1 MADLSAS
8 FSYALATI
16 LFVDEGNG
24 MGRRARARTAA
35 MADFAV
41 TVLGVAGFLGF
52 LLAGR
57 MDDANASPFDVFAF
71 VWFFAFGGIK
81 FCLPWLLSKRSAAR
95 RDLGRRAA
103 GSALGSWTSQKR

>member
-1 MADLSAS
+1 
-8 FSYALATI
+8 
-16 LFVDEGNG
+16 
-24 MGRRARARTAA
+24 

-71 VWFFAFGGIK
+71 VWFFTFGGIK
-81 FCLPWLLSKRSAAR
+81 FCLPSLLAR
-95 RDLGRRAA
+95 RARKRDSGPRAA
-103 GSALGSWTSQKR
+103 GSVLGSWTSQKR